1 MKARS
6 LASRDGVAASRSEG
20 YRRSAMDDSLDHDPA
35 SRSRRVRLALCL
47 SGGGYRAA
55 LFHLGALWRLH
66 ELGLLAQVRRISSV
80 SGGSILAAFLAERLV
95 RAAAGADPL
104 AYARWCATLDF
115 RAALA
120 EPFAAVVRHDI
131 RTLPALLCALPNL
144 VRHRYGSGFLARS
157 YRRLLGARSLAEL
170 PRVPDLV
177 FCATNLRFG
186 VNFEFSRTRVGDYQ
200 TGYLRGDA
208 EGPQP
213 HDIAIAT
220 AVAASSCFPPVFGP
234 LRLRTEGM
242 RWTHGGYRGVDRDR
256 LVERVDL
263 TDGGVYDNLAMEP
276 VIKHADVVLVSDGG
290 SPFPFE
296 PGRNLASKLARYGA
310 VMGNQANALRKRL
323 FAELR
328 RSGQID
334 GALWSLTRPLRDAH
348 FGYSPE
354 LVQSCL
360 ARVRTDLDRFSRAE
374 FEILVDHGYGACEA
388 ALAQQPQLLHGA
400 PEVEAALPYSRWA
413 DEGVVEQA
421 LALSHRRFSP
431 TRWWRGL
438 REGPRR

>member
-1 MKARS
+1 
-6 LASRDGVAASRSEG
+6 
-20 YRRSAMDDSLDHDPA
+20 MDDSPDRDPA
-35 SRSRRVRLALCL
+35 GRSRRVRLALCL

-66 ELGLLAQVRRISSV
+66 ELGLLAQARRVSSV

-95 RAAAGADPL
+95 RDGAGSDPI

-115 RAALA
+115 RNALA
-120 EPFAAVVRHDI
+120 EPFAGIVRHDI
-131 RTLPALLCALPNL
+131 RTLPALVCALPNL

-157 YRRLLGARSLAEL
+157 YRRLLGARALAEL
-170 PRVPDLV
+170 PRVPDFV
-177 FCATNLRFG
+177 YCATNLRFG
-186 VNFEFSRTRVGDYQ
+186 VNFEFSRARVGDYQ

-208 EGPQP
+208 GGPQP

-234 LRLRTEGM
+234 LRLRTAGM

-256 LVERVDL
+256 LVEQVDL

-276 VIKHADVVLVSDGG
+276 VIKHADIVLVSDGG

-296 PGRNLASKLARYGA
+296 PGRNLVGKLARYGA

-323 FAELR
+323 YAELR

-360 ARVRTDLDRFSRAE
+360 SRVRTDLDRFSRDE

-400 PEVEAALPYSRWA
+400 PEVEASLPYPRWT
-413 DEGVVEQA
+413 DEGAVEQA

-438 REGPRR
+438 RG

>member
-1 MKARS
+1 ME
-6 LASRDGVAASRSEG
+6 AAI
-20 YRRSAMDDSLDHDPA
+20 DPAGA

-66 ELGLLAQVRRISSV
+66 ELGLLARVDRISSV
-80 SGGSILAAFLAERLV
+80 SGGSILAAFLAERV
-95 RAAAGADPL
+95 AQAGAGTD
-104 AYARWCATLDF
+104 ADSYADWCAALDF
-115 RAALA
+115 RAAIA
-120 EPFAAVVRHDI
+120 DAFGAVARTDI

-144 VRHRYGSGFLARS
+144 VWHRYGSGPLARS
-157 YRRLLGARSLAEL
+157 YRRLLTARPLGGL
-170 PRVPDLV
+170 PHAPDFV

-200 TGYLRGDA
+200 SGYLRGDA
-208 EGPQP
+208 GGPQP
-213 HDIAIAT
+213 HDIPIAT

-234 LRLRTEGM
+234 LRLRTRGL

-256 LVERVDL
+256 LMERIDL

-290 SPFPFE
+290 SPFRFE
-296 PGRNLASKLARYGA
+296 PGRTVVSKLARYGA

-323 FAELR
+323 YAELR
-328 RSGQID
+328 HSERID
-334 GALWSLTRPLRDAH
+334 GALWSLNRMPHDAR

-360 ARVRTDLDRFSRAE
+360 SRVRTDLDRFLVAE
-374 FEILVDHGYGACEA
+374 REILVNHGYGACEA
-388 ALAQQPQLLHGA
+388 ALEQRPQLLHGCHEHA
-400 PEVEAALPYSRWA
+400 PALPYPRWADEGEVEAALS
-413 DEGVVEQA
+413 
-421 LALSHRRFSP
+421 LSHRRFSP

-438 REGPRR
+438 REARRR

>member
-1 MKARS
+1 ME
-6 LASRDGVAASRSEG
+6 AAPE
-20 YRRSAMDDSLDHDPA
+20 HDPTA
-35 SRSRRVRLALCL
+35 RSRRVRLALCL

-66 ELGLLAQVRRISSV
+66 ELGLLAQVRRVSSV
-80 SGGSILAAFLAERLV
+80 SGGSILAAFLAEHLV
-95 RAAAGADPL
+95 ADGAGGDTDR
-104 AYARWCATLDF
+104 YARWCGSLDF
-115 RAALA
+115 RSGLA

-131 RTLPALLCALPNL
+131 RTLPALACALPNL
-144 VRHRYGSGFLARS
+144 FRHRYGSGFLARS
-157 YRRLLGARSLAEL
+157 YRRVLTARALAEL
-170 PRVPDLV
+170 PRVPDFV
-177 FCATNLRFG
+177 YCATNLRFG
-186 VNFEFSRTRVGDYQ
+186 VNFEFSRARVGDYQ

-208 EGPQP
+208 DGPQP

-234 LRLRTEGM
+234 LRLRTAGM

-256 LVERVDL
+256 LVERIDL
-263 TDGGVYDNLAMEP
+263 SDGGVYDNLAMEP

-290 SPFPFE
+290 SPFPLE
-296 PGRNLASKLARYGA
+296 PGRDLASKLARYGA

-323 FAELR
+323 YAELR
-328 RSGQID
+328 RSGQIE
-334 GALWSLTRPLRDAH
+334 GALWSLTRPQRDAH

-360 ARVRTDLDRFSRAE
+360 SRVRTDLDRFSRDE

-400 PEVEAALPYSRWA
+400 PEVEASLPYPRWT
-413 DEGVVEQA
+413 DEGAVEQA

-438 REGPRR
+438 RQ